1 MKAYRIYD
9 NDAQTFIKIGDRSND
24 LYVDLRSVQDS
35 LKNKFKVENIK
46 PRFEI
51 IEYDLV
57 RVRKI

>member
-24 LYVDLRSVQDS
+24 LYVNLRLVEES
-35 LKNKFKVENIK
+35 LKSKFRIENIK
-46 PRFEI
+46 PRFDI

>member
-9 NDAQTFIKIGDRSND
+9 NEAQTFIKIGDRSND
-24 LYVDLRSVQDS
+24 LYVDLRSVEES
-35 LKNKFKVENIK
+35 LKNKFKVSAVK
-46 PRFEI
+46 PRFDI